1 MIEIT
6 GANKYFNRHRKN
18 QIHVINNISLQVENT
33 GLVALLGPSG
43 SGKTTLL
50 NAIGGLDKI
59 QKGKIYVNN
68 KKITSKFTTKV
79 DKIRTLSIGYIF
91 QDYKLIENL
100 SVYDNVAIVLKMI
113 GIKNKEEIKKRVN
126 YCLEKVGMYRYK
138 NRPVAML
145 SGGERQRVGIARA
158 IVKAPD
164 IILADEPTGNL
175 DSKNSLEVMNIIK
188 AISKEKLVI
197 LVTHE
202 RNLAEFYASRIIELQ
217 DGSIIKDYQNVHNNE
232 LDYRIEN
239 KFYLKDFKEHK
250 EIKQE
255 NTNINVYSEE
265 KQPITL
271 NIVLKNGNIYIK
283 TEQNE
288 KIEVIDEN
296 SSLEMVDD
304 HYKKLSKKELEKY
317 KFDFENIIDKNI
329 KKKYSSIYN
338 PITLVINGFKKVFDF
353 SVLKKILLVGFFIS
367 AMFIMYAVSSI
378 CATLNVKDTDFIQ
391 YNSNYLQLKQPNI
404 SVDEYLLYEQNE
416 NVNYILP
423 GSSLVVFK
431 YIPNEYYQTNEW
443 TLYVSGSLSST
454 EMISDENIVYG
465 IKPENDRQIVVD
477 KMIIQQQIDG
487 ENQQFKMMGILK
499 PEDMIGRKLTV
510 DNIGEFTIVGLVD
523 LSTPSIYANTAMLI
537 SIVQNAMEGSSY
549 TVSGGMYYADA
560 STEQAQFLDYKI
572 FEDKI
577 TLKKGRFPENDYEVI
592 VNISHRY
599 EMPLNKTIPILVN
612 DTKLKVVG
620 YYESQEGIDTYLVN
634 NNTIKYKL
642 IKEKQ
647 EFMVYAKNQAQALQ
661 EFRDMDLNI
670 VNTFE
675 NSKKEYLRQK
685 RERMKTSIIVATI
698 ILAISLVE
706 IFLMI
711 RSSFLSRIKEIG
723 ILRAIGLKKKDIY
736 KMFAGETI
744 AITTLASVPGI
755 ALMAYILNALSKITY
770 IEKFFLVNVWSIIAT
785 VVFIYVFNL
794 IIGLLPVHRVVRK
807 TPAQILSR
815 HDI

>member
-1 MIEIT
+1 
-6 GANKYFNRHRKN
+6 
-18 QIHVINNISLQVENT
+18 
-33 GLVALLGPSG
+33 
-43 SGKTTLL
+43 
-50 NAIGGLDKI
+50 
-59 QKGKIYVNN
+59 
-68 KKITSKFTTKV
+68 
-79 DKIRTLSIGYIF
+79 
-91 QDYKLIENL
+91 
-100 SVYDNVAIVLKMI
+100 
-113 GIKNKEEIKKRVN
+113 
-126 YCLEKVGMYRYK
+126 
-138 NRPVAML
+138 
-145 SGGERQRVGIARA
+145 
-158 IVKAPD
+158 
-164 IILADEPTGNL
+164 
-175 DSKNSLEVMNIIK
+175 
-188 AISKEKLVI
+188 
-197 LVTHE
+197 
-202 RNLAEFYASRIIELQ
+202 
-217 DGSIIKDYQNVHNNE
+217 
-232 LDYRIEN
+232 
-239 KFYLKDFKEHK
+239 
-250 EIKQE
+250 
-255 NTNINVYSEE
+255 
-265 KQPITL
+265 
-271 NIVLKNGNIYIK
+271 
-283 TEQNE
+283 
-288 KIEVIDEN
+288 
-296 SSLEMVDD
+296 MVDD

-599 EMPLNKTIPILVN
+599 EMPLNKTIPVLVN

-785 VVFIYVFNL
+785 VVFIYLFNL